1 MPSPKKPSSKRMALR
16 GASVKVP
23 VRAKAASGQRGAP
36 LFKPTAAK
44 KVPAVLTIS
53 KFKSASVKRPA
64 ASKLPGRRLLE
75 LFRSVLRIRQVEE
88 TIAARYGENE
98 MRCPVHLSVGQE
110 GAAVAVCEA
119 LLHEDKIFSTHRCHA
134 HYLAKG
140 GDLRRMLAEI
150 YGKQTGCVGGR
161 GGSMHLMDVDA
172 GVVSS
177 VPIVGSSIPLAVGS
191 ALADKRIGAR
201 RVTAAFFGDASTE
214 EGIFHESASFAVLH
228 RLPVVFVCENNLY
241 SVYTP
246 IDARQPRRPLIDL
259 AKAHGMRALHGNGN
273 DVVESH
279 RLAQEAV
286 RAARKGQG
294 PTFLV
299 LDTYRWREHCGPNY
313 DNNIGYRSEAEFKK
327 WRRRDPLA
335 AMERQL
341 RAAGLLDDRDR
352 QAMLDEI
359 DAEIAVAID
368 FARSSPLPEPQQA
381 KAHVY
386 A

>member
-1 MPSPKKPSSKRMALR
+1 MLSRKKPSNKRSKKTVKSKRRPLKANRLNVAKSKEKTFNPVLPSHRLIDLYR
-16 GASVKVP
+16 GM
-23 VRAKAASGQRGAP
+23 
-36 LFKPTAAK
+36 
-44 KVPAVLTIS
+44 
-53 KFKSASVKRPA
+53 
-64 ASKLPGRRLLE
+64 
-75 LFRSVLRIRQVEE
+75 LRIRRVEE
-88 TIAARYGENE
+88 TIAARYSENE
-98 MRCPVHLSVGQE
+98 MRCPVHLSIGQE

-119 LLHEDKIFSTHRCHA
+119 LLPEDKIFSTHRCHA

-150 YGKQTGCVGGR
+150 YGKQTGCIGGR
-161 GGSMHLMDVDA
+161 GGSMHLMDVDV
-172 GVVSS
+172 GVVAS

-191 ALADKRIGAR
+191 ALADKRIGAP

-214 EGIFHESASFAVLH
+214 EGIFHESASFAMLH
-228 RLPVVFVCENNLY
+228 HLPVVFVCENNLY

-246 IDARQPRRPLIDL
+246 IAARQPHRPLSDL
-259 AKAHGMRALHGNGN
+259 AKAHGMRALHGDGN
-273 DVVESH
+273 NVIESH

-313 DNNIGYRSEAEFKK
+313 DNNIGYRTEAEFKK
-327 WRRRDPLA
+327 WQRRDPLA
-335 AMERQL
+335 VLERHL
-341 RAAGLLDDRDR
+341 RAAGLLDDKGKRS
-352 QAMLDEI
+352 MLEEL
-359 DAEIAVAID
+359 DAEIALAID
-368 FARSSPLPEPQQA
+368 FARASPLPEPAQA